1 MSAFDYAELFRH
13 RGHKIVCVSYGQYN
27 DPDNVA
33 VECETCSEVLLSY
46 DRPAYPDK
54 HRSGAIRD
62 VCTCAAIKTRMK
74 QGVGHR
80 KDCPEA
86 KK

>member
-33 VECETCSEVLLSY
+33 VECETCSEVTNATMRFALVSWYLLM
-46 DRPAYPDK
+46 
-54 HRSGAIRD
+54 
-62 VCTCAAIKTRMK
+62 V
-74 QGVGHR
+74 
-80 KDCPEA
+80 
-86 KK
+86 

>member
-33 VECETCSEVLLSY
+33 VECETCSEVLLDF
-46 DRPAYPDK
+46 DRPAYPGK
-54 HRSGAIRD
+54 HRTGVIREN
-62 VCTCAAIKTRMK
+62 KE
-74 QGVGHR
+74 G
-80 KDCPEA
+80 
-86 KK
+86 